1 MGKPQAGWKIPYFVL
16 ALAVVAA
23 TCWTVR
29 GTRAQDDDDK
39 PEGPQQAVIERLP
52 LVLRDPQTYRSPM
65 HLEPITSIDVVAQI
79 DGVVSSVMFKA
90 GDKASA
96 RAEAVRLESE
106 ERQLELDLARSRFQA
121 AQIEQRT
128 AGEGANQELIEAK
141 LDIARNELKLA
152 EHRLDQAISY
162 IPFDGQVTWVHVVP
176 GQFVRAGDPVMTVA
190 DLSKLMVAVPVERS
204 EVQPGDTLELKVE
217 DASVSA
223 KVEDVHPLL
232 ERFEPLRDL
241 FLSIATARAVI
252 DNSNGAYSPGQTVYS
267 DLIPRHPVSE
277 VPTIALGNTDDGA
290 RRVQVIREG
299 FVRDVPVV
307 LLGQSGDDYVF
318 VAGRFSE
325 RDELVVK
332 SSEELLDGM
341 RVVQG
346 PDANPANPA
355 NRTPDRSRLPDDG
368 F

>member
-1 MGKPQAGWKIPYFVL
+1 MANPNPRWHFSIL
-16 ALAVVAA
+16 AISLAIVAA
-23 TCWTVR
+23 TFWTDR
-29 GTRAQDDDDK
+29 GTRAQDDEDN
-39 PEGPQQAVIERLP
+39 GPQQAVIERLP

-79 DGVVSSVMFKA
+79 DGVVNSVMFKA

-96 RAEAVRLESE
+96 QAEAVRLESE

-121 AQIEQRT
+121 AQIEHQLS
-128 AGEGANQELIEAK
+128 AEDANQELMEAK
-141 LDIARNELKLA
+141 LEIARNELKLA
-152 EHRLDQAISY
+152 EHRLGQAISF

-190 DLSKLMVAVPVERS
+190 DLSTLMVAVPVERS
-204 EVQPGDTLELKVE
+204 EVKVGDTLDLKVE
-217 DASVSA
+217 ETSVSA

-252 DNSNGAYSPGQTVYS
+252 DNSNGRFNDGQTVYS
-267 DLIPRHPVSE
+267 DLIPRHPVAE
-277 VPTIALGNTDDGA
+277 VPTLALGNTDDGA

-318 VAGRFSE
+318 VAGRFSQQ
-325 RDELVVK
+325 DELVVK

-346 PDANPANPA
+346 ADPDA
-355 NRTPDRSRLPDDG
+355 DRPQTGGPSRRLPGDDG